1 MITLMDMFLYVINYE
16 YQNEQAVQGQEGYVQ
31 GLNFAYS
38 YEIRDVH
45 LTV

>member
-16 YQNEQAVQGQEGYVQ
+16 YQNQQAVQEQEGYEQ
-31 GLNFAYS
+31 GLNFVYS
-38 YEIRDVH
+38 YEIGDVQ

>member
-16 YQNEQAVQGQEGYVQ
+16 YQNEQAVQEQEGYVQ

-38 YEIRDVH
+38 YEIRDVQ

>member
-16 YQNEQAVQGQEGYVQ
+16 YQNYQAVQEQEGYVQ

-38 YEIRDVH
+38 YEIRDVQ